1 MMLSGKL
8 SVGSLVAELVKAG
21 RLSDS
26 DAKLIQVSA
35 RQLLTQGQSQHAL
48 EVIAAAAA
56 TDQQQPSRTLDLE
69 VVSEWVATL
78 SGRPFFSNRPIK
90 D

>member
-56 TDQQQPSRTLDLE
+56 TDQQRPSRT
-69 VVSEWVATL
+69 S
-78 SGRPFFSNRPIK
+78 S
-90 D
+90 

>member
-48 EVIAAAAA
+48 EVIAAARWFSVEQARHVIFLFAA
-56 TDQQQPSRTLDLE
+56 DAHLMVQAFAYARS
-69 VVSEWVATL
+69 
-78 SGRPFFSNRPIK
+78 
-90 D
+90 

>member
-69 VVSEWVATL
+69 VRIGVGCNPFRATL
-78 SGRPFFSNRPIK
+78 FSNRPIK

>member
-78 SGRPFFSNRPIK
+78 SGRPFF
-90 D
+90 